1 MNGEREPDLID
12 AMLDI
17 IRCPSIDGDTARMA
31 ATVISIDANFNAR
44 VTNRKKQG
52 IEKDDLFY
60 LLDFAEGIL
69 GEARAIAS
77 AVEQG
82 IGSQEAGDRLRA
94 LRSRI
99 AAYDV

>member
-12 AMLDI
+12 AMLAI
-17 IRCPSIDGDTARMA
+17 IRCPSIDAETARMA

-44 VTNRKKQG
+44 VTSRKKQEN
-52 IEKDDLFY
+52 EKDDMFR
-60 LLDFAEGIL
+60 LLDFAEEVL
-69 GEARAIAS
+69 GEARAIAT

-82 IGSQEAGDRLRA
+82 PGSQEAGDRLRA

>member
-12 AMLDI
+12 AMLAI
-17 IRCPSIDGDTARMA
+17 IRRPSIDAETARMA

-44 VTNRKKQG
+44 VTSRKKQE
-52 IEKDDLFY
+52 IEKDDMFH
-60 LLDFAEGIL
+60 LLDFAEEVL
-69 GEARAIAS
+69 GEARAIAT

-82 IGSQEAGDRLRA
+82 IGCQEAGDRLRA
-94 LRSRI
+94 LRGRI

>member
-12 AMLDI
+12 AMVAV
-17 IRCPSIDGDTARMA
+17 IRCPSIDAETARMA

-44 VTNRKKQG
+44 VTSRKMQE
-52 IEKDDLFY
+52 IEKNDMFH
-60 LLDFAEGIL
+60 LLDFADEVL
-69 GEARAIAS
+69 GEARAIAT

-82 IGSQEAGDRLRA
+82 LGSREAGDRLRA

-99 AAYDV
+99 AGYDV